1 MFQCLTLLCVAATLH
16 ADLISLPAEYLDSN
30 NLDLSSGTELLIYGT
45 EVQSCPNLAN
55 LNWTGGTLR
64 LEGCL
69 LQPSAILSSP
79 GLPLHVMPGQLL
91 ELSSTTIS
99 SVDTALV
106 VEGGEVSLTDVTL
119 AATGCNIRSIHSESL
134 ISLDQVRICNADTGL
149 ELLEVQSASLN
160 DVLFLTNQ
168 TALISSAGTVSL
180 DKVMF
185 QANETA
191 LRLEAGA
198 QLPLIG
204 VEVDFFE
211 NRYTH
216 IDNQTAAAIDLGTA
230 YLDGSAGISGP
241 WLRSGTEPGMLWSQP
256 ELPIIP
262 DDGDDDV
269 FRACPADWIS
279 KNGIP
284 LKPSM
289 MRVYHS
295 NSPYSG
301 YTLQQVL
308 LPGESTTLQP
318 QGNGRDFYR
327 TTIVVG
333 EWAD

>member
-1 MFQCLTLLCVAATLH
+1 MLQCLMLLCVAVTLH
-16 ADLISLPAEYLDSN
+16 ADSISLPAEYLDSN

-64 LEGCL
+64 LEGCQ
-69 LQPSAILSSP
+69 LQPAASLSSP
-79 GLPLHVMPGQLL
+79 GLPLRVMPGQLL

-99 SVDTALV
+99 SVDTALI
-106 VEGGEVSLTDVTL
+106 VEGGELSLQDVTL
-119 AATGCNIRSIHSESL
+119 SATDCNIRSTHPESL
-134 ISLDQVRICNADTGL
+134 ISLDQVRICNAETGL
-149 ELLEVQSASLN
+149 DLHEVQSASLN

-168 TALISSAGTVSL
+168 TALISTAGALSL
-180 DKVMF
+180 NGVMF

-191 LRLEAGA
+191 LRIEANA
-198 QLPLIG
+198 QLPLLG

-211 NRYTH
+211 SRYTH
-216 IDNQTAAAIDLGTA
+216 IDNQTTTAIDLGTA
-230 YLDGSAGISGP
+230 YLDSSAGISGP

-269 FRACPADWIS
+269 FRASPGEWIS

-301 YTLQQVL
+301 YDLHQVL

-333 EWAD
+333 EWVD